1 MSGFDLFRDK
11 KGLIRHS
18 ISSRLMPVK
27 RQNGSE
33 WKEWL
38 SENAPRLLAYAQ
50 QRCDSMAE
58 AEDMLQDSLI

>member
-1 MSGFDLFRDK
+1 
-11 KGLIRHS
+11 
-18 ISSRLMPVK
+18 MPVK

-58 AEDMLQDSLI
+58 AEDMLQDSLIKLWHYQEERDYRPPDLP